1 MQQGPSRPTIKKKK
15 NLTQNKSQTQR
26 AGAYEVTSFLST
38 DCELSTVHSTPRSP
52 KHHRAIQNVFLTTE
66 FGLQVLRN
74 GFDQTGR
81 HRRFEAEGG
90 HTEGGRRHLYI
101 QEGEPDDVRM
111 GDQGSVTVGDG
122 V

>member
-1 MQQGPSRPTIKKKK
+1 MA
-15 NLTQNKSQTQR
+15 L
-26 AGAYEVTSFLST
+26 
-38 DCELSTVHSTPRSP
+38 SP
-52 KHHRAIQNVFLTTE
+52 KHHRTSQNVFLTTE

-74 GFDQTGR
+74 GFDQTWR

-122 V
+122 VWPGERAKCQLNQQVGWDQL